1 MSSFTE
7 NLYYKKQIHLLTE
20 QNYRLKKLISEVT
33 QNPTEAG
40 LDSAGKGSYQTGGYA
55 YPGTKDYGL
64 TNAQSPLGYGRPNGN
79 RNPGNRN
86 PGTGGPLF
94 TQGYLPPNI
103 MNFIINLLEEL
114 GAEYLGLIGQDG
126 QMNWMNWALQ
136 VENNPAFG
144 NSIFTPVI
152 QTMLS
157 QLGTPAVQ
165 QFARAFRQWQASQ
178 SRR

>member
-7 NLYYKKQIHLLTE
+7 NLYLKRQIQQLEE
-20 QNYRLKKLISEVT
+20 QNNNLKRLINEAAETPT
-33 QNPTEAG
+33 QSG

-94 TQGYLPPNI
+94 TQGYLPPDI
-103 MNFIINLLEEL
+103 MNFIINF
-114 GAEYLGLIGQDG
+114 
-126 QMNWMNWALQ
+126 N
-136 VENNPAFG
+136 
-144 NSIFTPVI
+144 
-152 QTMLS
+152 
-157 QLGTPAVQ
+157 
-165 QFARAFRQWQASQ
+165 
-178 SRR
+178 